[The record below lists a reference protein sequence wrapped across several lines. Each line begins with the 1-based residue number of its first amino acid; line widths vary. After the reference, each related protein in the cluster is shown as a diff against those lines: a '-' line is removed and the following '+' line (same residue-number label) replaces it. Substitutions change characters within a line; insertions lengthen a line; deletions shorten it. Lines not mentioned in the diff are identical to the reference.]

1 MTSHGPSY
9 VVAEDLLKRYGLNT
23 PPVDVDKLAM
33 MMGAA
38 VVRTRAEGDESGFV
52 MRDGSKVVIG
62 VNSGTSRRRQR
73 FTVAHEIGHL
83 LMHEGNLIV
92 DSSIRAN
99 YRNDVSSMATD
110 AQEME
115 ANKFAAALLMPM
127 ERVREAVARL
137 SVGAT
142 SREDLINRLSR
153 EFDVSTEATGYRLI
167 NLGIASA

>member
-1 MTSHGPSY
+1 MTPRPPYS
-9 VVAEDLLKRYGLNT
+9 VAEDLLGRYGIST

-33 MMGAA
+33 LLGAS
-38 VVRTRAEGDESGFV
+38 VVRTRAEGTESGFV
-52 MRDGSKVVIG
+52 MRDGSRAVIG
-62 VNSGTSRRRQR
+62 VNSRTSRRRQR

-110 AQEME
+110 DQEME
-115 ANKFAAALLMPM
+115 ANKFAASLLMPM
-127 ERVREAVARL
+127 VWVREAVARL

-153 EFDVSTEATGYRLI
+153 EFDVSTEAMGYRLI